1 MQEHEDTWLKQRL
14 RCSYRELMPGAL
26 LSLIFR
32 ELLLKS
38 FPAKLSWTLL
48 LKDDARLLDG

>member
-1 MQEHEDTWLKQRL
+1 MVEARL

-38 FPAKLSWTLL
+38 SLAKLSWTLL